1 MFGKS
6 LFEGHGMTND
16 FSTISPLFIN
26 SVVYE
31 LPYEGNVRKGI
42 SYADNARVF
51 DIYLPEQVEEP
62 APVVVLVTG
71 YPDLDFEEQA
81 GMKQMEV
88 QSYRD
93 WAKLLAASGMTAV
106 IYSNVEPVE
115 DVFTLLDFLRCE
127 ADQLQIDPARIAVW
141 SCSGNV
147 PNAINV
153 LHKDSAVRCA
163 ALLYGFMLDTMD
175 SLVVQEKA
183 QKFGFVNPHSGM
195 ENFPENTPILV
206 IRAGKD
212 KFPSLNDS
220 IDNFEVEAIA
230 RNSPVSVIR
239 YPEGVHAFDSL
250 DDSQRS
256 IELIK
261 LCVGFLRLRL
271 NVY

>member
-1 MFGKS
+1 
-6 LFEGHGMTND
+6 MTDDPN
-16 FSTISPLFIN
+16 TVNPLFN
-26 SVVYE
+26 NPLVYQ
-31 LPYEGNVRKGI
+31 LPYAGNVREGI
-42 SYADNARVF
+42 SYSDDARIF
-51 DIYLPEQVEEP
+51 DIYLPEKVEGP

-71 YPDLDFEEQA
+71 YPDPGFEA
-81 GMKQMEV
+81 RVGMKQM
-88 QSYRD
+88 QIQAYKD
-93 WAKLLAASGMTAV
+93 WAKLLAVSGMAAV
-106 IYSNVEPVE
+106 IYSTVEPVE
-115 DVFTLLDFLRCE
+115 DVFTLLNFLRCE

-175 SLVVQEKA
+175 SSVVQETA

-212 KFPSLNDS
+212 EFPGLNES
-220 IDNFEVEAIA
+220 VDNFEVEAIA

-271 NVY
+271 SVY